1 MHYTH
6 LLLQTLRFNDTFVKI
21 VFDKI
26 LKRRYNS
33 FNNWSYSSEMPKL
46 KRDIVKYVR
55 DKAKS
60 RYEKGTECR
69 ICRAKAPLD
78 FHHFYS
84 LTPLLNQWITKNK
97 HNPEYIQALRDDFIE
112 EHQAELYEHT
122 TTLCHMHHL
131 KLHSV
136 YGKDPAL
143 TTATKQKRWVE
154 IQREKHGM
162 V

>member
-1 MHYTH
+1 
-6 LLLQTLRFNDTFVKI
+6 
-21 VFDKI
+21 
-26 LKRRYNS
+26 
-33 FNNWSYSSEMPKL
+33 MPKL

-60 RYEKGTECR
+60 KYAKGSSCEICGATEQ
-69 ICRAKAPLD
+69 LD

-84 LTPLLNQWITKNK
+84 LTPLLNKWIKDNN

-112 EHQAELYEHT
+112 EHHVELYDHT
-122 TTLCHMHHL
+122 DTLCHTHHL
-131 KLHSV
+131 KLHSI

-143 TTATKQKRWVE
+143 TTATKQMRWVK
-154 IQREKHGM
+154 IQREKHGL

>member
-1 MHYTH
+1 
-6 LLLQTLRFNDTFVKI
+6 
-21 VFDKI
+21 
-26 LKRRYNS
+26 
-33 FNNWSYSSEMPKL
+33 MPQL

-60 RYEKGTECR
+60 RYEKGPACE
-69 ICRAKAPLD
+69 ICDAKAPLD

-97 HNPEYIQALRDDFIE
+97 HNPQYIQALRDDFIM

-122 TTLCHMHHL
+122 ATLCHMHHL

-143 TTATKQKRWVE
+143 GTAKKQMRWVQ

>member
-1 MHYTH
+1 
-6 LLLQTLRFNDTFVKI
+6 
-21 VFDKI
+21 
-26 LKRRYNS
+26 
-33 FNNWSYSSEMPKL
+33 MPKL

-60 RYEKGTECR
+60 RYEKGTECY
-69 ICRAKAPLD
+69 ICGAKAPLD

-84 LTPLLNQWITKNK
+84 LTPLLNQWITKNR

-122 TTLCHMHHL
+122 ITLCHNHHL

-136 YGKDPAL
+136 YGKDPGL
-143 TTATKQKRWVE
+143 GTATKQKRWVE